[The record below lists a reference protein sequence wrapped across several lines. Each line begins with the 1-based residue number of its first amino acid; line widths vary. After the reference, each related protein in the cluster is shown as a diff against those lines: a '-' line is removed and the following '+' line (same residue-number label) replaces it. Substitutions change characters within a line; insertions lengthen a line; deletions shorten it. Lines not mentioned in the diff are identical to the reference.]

1 MDTDSPTFGALLRT
15 WRRRRR
21 ISQLELACEAGIS
34 QRHVSFVESGRSA
47 PSRDMV
53 LRLAEQLDVPLR
65 DRNAML
71 VAAGFAP
78 LYRDRSL
85 ESPGLEQ
92 ARRAVTAL
100 LEAHAPNPA
109 LAVDRHWQL
118 VAANRTI
125 ALLLDGIDPDL
136 LEPPVNVI
144 RVSLHPRG
152 LAPRIGN
159 IRQWRA
165 HVIARLM
172 RQVDVSGDAVLA
184 ALLEEVKGFPVPASA
199 LPHRAPAA
207 DPLAGI
213 AVPLVIEVGGVRLAF
228 LSATTIFGTAVDI
241 TLSELAI
248 ESFLPADA
256 ATAEALV
263 GLAGA

>member
-125 ALLLDGIDPDL
+125 ALLLDGIDP
-136 LEPPVNVI
+136 VNVI